1 MVAVEQWNHGIDVV
15 QEQLNTPEAFIAEL
29 TIADTTSKP
38 EDVERRIA
46 EVQESFRSKMKKIEL
61 KETSGSLLYPSIVWQ
76 GFALHNNKMNIY
88 MYLYIDI
95 IYSNHNHHS
104 KCMFSLHISVKIHQP
119 NHFGHIQSFSNKVY
133 LTSF

>member
-88 MYLYIDI
+88 ICIYI
-95 IYSNHNHHS
+95 
-104 KCMFSLHISVKIHQP
+104 
-119 NHFGHIQSFSNKVY
+119 
-133 LTSF
+133 